1 MNCWPLVLLLLFF
14 SPTKCVFFSYFFKAG
29 LSVGDMIL
37 CVNKDELLGA
47 DYDTVSFFSYFL
59 LDCYFPLVVSSLCFP
74 FRLQA
79 ASVLKKAEGILT
91 IVVSNPKGGAAASA
105 DAKKEDV
112 KPSKIFSFHFLF
124 FPSFL
129 HPDEN

>member
-1 MNCWPLVLLLLFF
+1 MCFF
-14 SPTKCVFFSYFFKAG
+14 FLFFKAG

-47 DYDTVSFFSYFL
+47 DYDTVKFLFL

-124 FPSFL
+124 FSSFL

>member
-1 MNCWPLVLLLLFF
+1 MFF
-14 SPTKCVFFSYFFKAG
+14 FFFFFKAG